1 MGKTVREKL
10 KEFPPERQKKI
21 RERSAELISEELTR
35 QQLRQLFK
43 ITQEQMGQMLRI
55 NQLVKTSYLPQ
66 RPGLRVLPLDE
77 RVAALGGGL
86 KMIAVFPDDKRVKKI
101 SLSEEPPLLKQ

>member
-43 ITQEQMGQMLRI
+43 ITQEQMGQILRI
-55 NQLVKTSYLPQ
+55 NQSAKAFYLPQ
-66 RPGLRVLPLDE
+66 RPGLRVSLLDE
-77 RVAALGGGL
+77 CVAARGGGL
-86 KMIAVFPDDKRVKKI
+86 KIIAVFPDDKLVKKI
-101 SLSEEPPLLKQ
+101 SISKEPPLLKQ